1 MSVKRSFDTHLI
13 SGLLR
18 SYAASAIR
26 FIFYKV
32 TPCLKIAISWK
43 PASSDFDFFPDAISR
58 TKSRRFSESSS
69 RGVSF
74 TMTPQLKSI
83 QFCFFFASWLFVE
96 IFTVG
101 TGLANGVPRPV
112 VKSTMCA
119 PDAAR
124 AVEATRSLP
133 GALSRFNP
141 FSFTGSP

>member
-13 SGLLR
+13 PGLLR

-26 FIFYKV
+26 FMFYKV

-74 TMTPQLKSI
+74 TITPQLKSI
-83 QFCFFFASWLFVE
+83 QFCFFFCKLVVCGDFNCRYRTCKRCSASGCKKYNV
-96 IFTVG
+96 
-101 TGLANGVPRPV
+101 
-112 VKSTMCA
+112 CA
-119 PDAAR
+119 GGSKGSRGDKIIAR
-124 AVEATRSLP
+124 CAQQV
-133 GALSRFNP
+133 
-141 FSFTGSP
+141 

>member
-13 SGLLR
+13 PGLLR

-26 FIFYKV
+26 FMFYKV

-74 TMTPQLKSI
+74 TITPQLKSI

-96 IFTVG
+96 ILTVQ
-101 TGLANGVPRPV
+101 
-112 VKSTMCA
+112 
-119 PDAAR
+119 D
-124 AVEATRSLP
+124 SLQ
-133 GALSRFNP
+133 LFYY
-141 FSFTGSP
+141 

>member
-26 FIFYKV
+26 FMFYKV

-101 TGLANGVPRPV
+101 TRTCKWCSASGGKKYNVCTGCSKGSRGD
-112 VKSTMCA
+112 KII
-119 PDAAR
+119 AR
-124 AVEATRSLP
+124 CTQQV
-133 GALSRFNP
+133 
-141 FSFTGSP
+141 

>member
-13 SGLLR
+13 PGLLR

-26 FIFYKV
+26 FMFYKV

-74 TMTPQLKSI
+74 TITPQLKSI
-83 QFCFFFASWLFVE
+83 QFCFFFCKLVICGDFYCRYRTCKWCSASGGKKYNVC
-96 IFTVG
+96 
-101 TGLANGVPRPV
+101 TGCSKGSRGD
-112 VKSTMCA
+112 KII
-119 PDAAR
+119 AR
-124 AVEATRSLP
+124 CTQQV
-133 GALSRFNP
+133 
-141 FSFTGSP
+141 